1 MIHDRT
7 ILCFASNWFYDPT
20 SKHHVMKLLAER
32 NHVVWVNYHAS
43 RRPNVSV
50 ADAGAIVGKL
60 RQVIQGPRRVHENMT
75 VVTPLVVP
83 LPGSRAVTALNRRLL
98 VRQIRSVLRTL
109 PKRPVQLWSFAP
121 DVDYLVGQFDEEAV
135 VYYCVDAFGEFT
147 GYDRDAVAEAEAR
160 LCRKADLVIT
170 TAESL
175 KIQKQS
181 LNENTVLVTHGVD
194 CRHFAKAADDTTEIP
209 GDVDSIPRPI
219 LGFWGLIQDWIDV
232 ELLAEIARRR
242 SDWSIVLI
250 GEAATDMSRL
260 GGLANVHV
268 LGRRPYASLP
278 GYAKAFDVGLIP
290 FRRNPLTEA
299 VNPIKLREY
308 LSAGLPVVGTPLPEV
323 RRYERWV
330 RLAETPGEWILK
342 IEESLRNH
350 RPADGDS
357 RRFAMQ
363 AETWSAKVAEIESQ
377 LASALARKTS
387 KQPTPS
393 IR

>member
-1 MIHDRT
+1 MIRDKT
-7 ILCFASNWFYDPT
+7 IICFASNWFYDPT

-109 PKRPVQLWSFAP
+109 PRRPVQLWSFAP
-121 DVDYLVGQFDEEAV
+121 DVDYLVGQFDEEAA

-147 GYDRDAVAEAEAR
+147 GYDRDAVAEAEKR

-170 TAESL
+170 TA
-175 KIQKQS
+175 QS
-181 LNENTVLVTHGVD
+181 LEVQKRSFNENTVRVTHGVD
-194 CRHFAKAADDTTEIP
+194 FEHFARTADDATEIP
-209 GDVDSIPRPI
+209 ADIDSIPRPI
-219 LGFWGLIQDWIDV
+219 LGFWGLIQDWIDI
-232 ELLAEIARRR
+232 ELIAEIARRR

-250 GEAATDMSRL
+250 GEAATDLSVLR
-260 GGLANVHV
+260 GLANVHV
-268 LGRRPYASLP
+268 LGRRPYSILP

-290 FRRNPLTEA
+290 FRKNSLTEA

-323 RRYERWV
+323 RRYGRWV
-330 RLAETPGEWILK
+330 RLAETPDDWISE
-342 IEESLRNH
+342 IEGALRNH
-350 RPADGDS
+350 SPADANY
-357 RRFAMQ
+357 RRIAMQ
-363 AETWSAKVAEIESQ
+363 AETWSAKVAEIESH
-377 LASALARKTS
+377 LVGALARKAS

>member
-1 MIHDRT
+1 MIRDKT
-7 ILCFASNWFYDPT
+7 IICFASNWFYDPT

-43 RRPNVSV
+43 RRPSVSV

-60 RQVIQGPRRVHENMT
+60 RQVIQGPRRVSENMT

-98 VRQIRSVLRTL
+98 VRQIRSVLRAL
-109 PKRPVQLWSFAP
+109 PRRPVQLWSFAP

-160 LCRKADLVIT
+160 MCRKADLLIT

-175 KIQKQS
+175 KRQKQS

-194 CRHFAKAADDTTEIP
+194 CRHFAKAADEATEIP
-209 GDVDSIPRPI
+209 ADIASIPRPI

-250 GEAATDMSRL
+250 GEAATDMSPLR
-260 GGLANVHV
+260 GLANVHV

-330 RLAETPGEWILK
+330 RLAETPGEWVSK

-350 RPADGDS
+350 SPVEAHA
-357 RRFAMQ
+357 RRAAME
-363 AETWSAKVAEIESQ
+363 AETWSAKVADIESH
-377 LASALARKTS
+377 LAAALTRKASIHT
-387 KQPTPS
+387 TPS